1 LEEGK
6 PKKKITFSLNRGHF
20 SAKGAICVAP
30 FFVVAV
36 NFTTMMT
43 MTVLQQRHRL
53 LFVSQRKSALHECWR

>member
-6 PKKKITFSLNRGHF
+6 PEKKITFSLNQGHF
-20 SAKGAICVAP
+20 SSKGALCVAP

-36 NFTTMMT
+36 NFVTTMMT

-53 LFVSQRKSALHECWR
+53 LFVSQGSRQCI